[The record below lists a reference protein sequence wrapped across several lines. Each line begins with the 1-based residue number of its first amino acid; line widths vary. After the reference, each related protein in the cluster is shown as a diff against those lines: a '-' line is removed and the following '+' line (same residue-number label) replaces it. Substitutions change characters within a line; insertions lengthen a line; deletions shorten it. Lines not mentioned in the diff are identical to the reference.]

1 MRDCTVINQN
11 TTASVCS
18 FPVSIYQ
25 ERIGFYVF
33 LLAMLLFS
41 LSRTYDVEYNP
52 KWIGGPRMKL
62 FFFLPTFWQMNSDK
76 QRTVR
81 DPRGEIWTLNL
92 LLVTGVNSV
101 WAQQLDFKHQIFFVN
116 WSCVN
121 SVWSHFGHRCNRQL
135 QQQNNRLAVNENIA
149 GETLYL

>member
-52 KWIGGPRMKL
+52 
-62 FFFLPTFWQMNSDK
+62 
-76 QRTVR
+76 
-81 DPRGEIWTLNL
+81 
-92 LLVTGVNSV
+92 
-101 WAQQLDFKHQIFFVN
+101 
-116 WSCVN
+116 
-121 SVWSHFGHRCNRQL
+121 
-135 QQQNNRLAVNENIA
+135 
-149 GETLYL
+149 